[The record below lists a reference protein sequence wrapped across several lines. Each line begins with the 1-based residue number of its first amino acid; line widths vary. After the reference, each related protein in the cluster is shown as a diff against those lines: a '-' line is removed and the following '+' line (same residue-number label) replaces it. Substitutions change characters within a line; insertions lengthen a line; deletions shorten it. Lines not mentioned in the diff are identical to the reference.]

1 MKDQMSRRGFLRLS
15 AGLAAGATISACTA
29 VPPAQPTTA
38 GTAAP
43 GAPAQEAVSIRFWN
57 VWGAAREELMNE
69 IIATFE
75 EENPGVT
82 VENLVQPFENR
93 AENLFAS
100 IASNEPPEVLMATR
114 AELLQFAHEGLILP
128 IDDYVEQNGLDLS
141 LFYEAEINNMR
152 WDGQLYSMPMPTGGG
167 ITGLELVNLDMFT
180 AAGIEPVIP
189 QTWQELEEVCRQFTE
204 VDSRGIVQVGAN
216 VVGADVGSFVSSFFA
231 WLYCNNGSI
240 YSDDLRQPAFNS
252 AEGLATLE
260 WMVNFTNDINGGI
273 QNVIDFFLAPG
284 EATEAQPWYNDVQL
298 VNFPNVSIFF
308 HMQTFRPDMNW
319 DMGLRPR
326 NGNNADAQSRGL
338 SGEEFA
344 WSYIVPASVAEERR
358 EPAFKFV
365 QKITYDESA
374 CWFMQQQDRPS
385 PLQACN
391 EDPSY
396 YEANIHWD
404 KVLESLQSDVSVDII
419 PSHTRVRDIVGQ
431 AVQSALFGDATPEV
445 ALAQAAEQA
454 QSVID
459 EYWG

>member
-1 MKDQMSRRGFLRLS
+1 
-15 AGLAAGATISACTA
+15 
-29 VPPAQPTTA
+29 
-38 GTAAP
+38 
-43 GAPAQEAVSIRFWN
+43 
-57 VWGAAREELMNE
+57 MNQ

-75 EENPGVT
+75 EENPGIT

-114 AELLQFAHEGLILP
+114 AELLQFANEGLILP
-128 IDDYVEQNGLDLS
+128 IDDYVEQHNLDLS
-141 LFYEAEINNMR
+141 VFYEAEINNMR

-180 AAGIEPVIP
+180 AAGIEPSIP
-189 QTWQELEEVCRQFTE
+189 QTWQELEDVCRQFTE
-204 VDSRGIVQVGAN
+204 LDSRGIVQVGAN
-216 VVGADVGSFVSSFFA
+216 IVGADVGGFVGNFFA

-252 AEGLATLE
+252 PEGLATLE

-319 DMGLRPR
+319 DMGLRPY
-326 NGNNADAQSRGL
+326 NGNNPDAQSRGL

-344 WSYIVPASVAEERR
+344 WSYIIPASVAEERR
-358 EPAFKFV
+358 EAAFKFV

-419 PSHTRVRDIVGQ
+419 PPHTRVRDIVGQ
-431 AVQSALFGDATPEV
+431 AVQSALFGDATPED

-459 EYWG
+459 EYWGG